1 MCYFSGAV
9 VICNY
14 AQEEGEKYRQSE
26 VIYLIEEGIL
36 FEVVSFFTIK
46 KSSLDF
52 KFNYSQKM
60 QSY

>member
-14 AQEEGEKYRQSE
+14 AQEEGEKYRQSG
-26 VIYLIEEGIL
+26 VIYLVEEGLL
-36 FEVVSFFTIK
+36 FEVAFFLHIK
-46 KSSLDF
+46 KYLLHF